1 MSKTSRVHWRPLAV
15 MLGAFVSGTLL
26 AVTHDQF
33 YNNLDKKAAPI
44 DKYVVGDFAFSKQQ
58 MNLNIGSAL
67 AFLVKV
73 CLVLAASIAYAQ
85 VFWKKT
91 RKLSSNGGVALSKVD
106 SMQLACQNLL
116 EFLTPS
122 IWRSA
127 PCLILVA
134 LTVW

>member
-1 MSKTSRVHWRPLAV
+1 
-15 MLGAFVSGTLL
+15 MLGAFASGTLL

-73 CLVLAASIAYAQ
+73 CLVLAASVAYVQ
-85 VFWKKT
+85 VFWKT
-91 RKLSSNGGVALSKVD
+91 THKLSCNGGVALSKVD
-106 SMQLACQNLL
+106 SMQLACQNML

-127 PCLILVA
+127 PYLILVA

>member
-1 MSKTSRVHWRPLAV
+1 
-15 MLGAFVSGTLL
+15 
-26 AVTHDQF
+26 
-33 YNNLDKKAAPI
+33 
-44 DKYVVGDFAFSKQQ
+44 

-73 CLVLAASIAYAQ
+73 CLVLSASIAYVQ
-85 VFWKKT
+85 VFWKT
-91 RKLSSNGGVALSKVD
+91 ADKLSSDGGVLLSKMD
-106 SMQLACQNLL
+106 SMQLASQNLL

-127 PCLILVA
+127 PGLILVA